1 MLQKII
7 PLLLLLAHLSACH
20 PLDESRIPYDW
31 QLPDDVPAPKTPD
44 NNPMTA
50 AKVALGRHIFY
61 DTNLSANQQQACS
74 SCHIQA
80 NAFAEPKTTSEG
92 STGEKHRRNASA
104 LINVAYNQT
113 LTWAHDS
120 ITDIETL
127 ILLPL
132 FGESPIEMG
141 ITGNEDQ
148 VLARFQTERYQAQ
161 FAEAFPGEPIDFAAI
176 AKALACFVRSLT
188 SFDSP
193 FDRYVFAGD
202 DSALSASAIRGMDLF
217 FSEKLECDHC
227 HGNFNF
233 SESSTHENLTL
244 NEKPFHNIGLYNL
257 NNNGAYPASD
267 NGLYDIT
274 LNPNDRGRFRA
285 PTLRNIAL
293 TAPYMHDG
301 SINTLEAVI
310 DLYAAGGRTITEGEN
325 QGDGRKNPLK
335 NAFIAGFDI
344 TDQEKQDLIAFLN
357 ALTDTTFITNP
368 TFGAPDQSAT
378 SGQ

>member
-1 MLQKII
+1 
-7 PLLLLLAHLSACH
+7 
-20 PLDESRIPYDW
+20 
-31 QLPDDVPAPKTPD
+31 
-44 NNPMTA
+44 
-50 AKVALGRHIFY
+50 
-61 DTNLSANQQQACS
+61 
-74 SCHIQA
+74 
-80 NAFAEPKTTSEG
+80 
-92 STGEKHRRNASA
+92 
-104 LINVAYNQT
+104 
-113 LTWAHDS
+113 
-120 ITDIETL
+120 
-127 ILLPL
+127 
-132 FGESPIEMG
+132 
-141 ITGNEDQ
+141 
-148 VLARFQTERYQAQ
+148 
-161 FAEAFPGEPIDFAAI
+161 AEAFPGEPIDFAAI

-233 SESSTHENLTL
+233 SESSTHENLML

-368 TFGAPDQSAT
+368 TFGAPDLSAT